1 MLVFAAGVGVAGTRG
16 ICEGLPGPGLGF
28 AVTVMPLDPVRELR
42 FARRMDVTQT
52 HQGRFARFA
61 AWLMLVALAVRLA
74 SPHGWMP
81 DLKGVAAGS
90 SIVICSAFGPQLLQL
105 DADGNPVPADHD
117 GDGEGTTQPPC
128 AFPLLAGLVEPTPV
142 AIVEP
147 LVLSGE
153 AVPLPPPATVL
164 AKRRLEPFGARSPPL
179 A

>member
-1 MLVFAAGVGVAGTRG
+1 
-16 ICEGLPGPGLGF
+16 
-28 AVTVMPLDPVRELR
+28 
-42 FARRMDVTQT
+42 MDATLT

-61 AWLMLVALAVRLA
+61 AWLMIVALAVRLA

-117 GDGEGTTQPPC
+117 GDGTTQPPC
-128 AFPLLAGLVEPTPV
+128 SFPLLAGLVEPSPS

-147 LVLSGE
+147 LVRSRDVVQLASHA
-153 AVPLPPPATVL
+153 AVLV
-164 AKRRLEPFGARSPPL
+164 KRRLEPFGARSPPL